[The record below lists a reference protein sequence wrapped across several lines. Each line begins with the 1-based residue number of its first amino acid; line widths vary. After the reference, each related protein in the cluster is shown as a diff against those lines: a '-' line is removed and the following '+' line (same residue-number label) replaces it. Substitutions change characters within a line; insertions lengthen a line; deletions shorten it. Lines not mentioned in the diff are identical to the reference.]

1 MHNKVNIL
9 FIPSGG
15 DLKKCALKMF
25 PKVFTR
31 KELEFFTQQDKKEQG
46 RMSWIVKIN
55 NKGIKLGMITVTV
68 KSNSW
73 YGTGSSWTQSHDMH
87 DISTVTICKWAEDKV
102 NENRQFLA
110 KVEWN
115 VKQLHRRNLIH
126 LVYLTHSPVKRMF
139 FPNVMGYP
147 AFAWDSVFKLVF
159 PWKQM

>member
-1 MHNKVNIL
+1 MTRLILVFYMHNKVNIL

-87 DISTVTICKWAEDKV
+87 MSQHWQYA
-102 NENRQFLA
+102 NEL
-110 KVEWN
+110 K
-115 VKQLHRRNLIH
+115 
-126 LVYLTHSPVKRMF
+126 T
-139 FPNVMGYP
+139 
-147 AFAWDSVFKLVF
+147 KLMKTDNF
-159 PWKQM
+159 